1 MPAPDRVAI
10 VGMAARFPGA
20 GADLGAF
27 WANVA
32 SAADCSRDVP
42 PGRWLLPP
50 ARCLDPRV
58 PHPDSVYSVR
68 GYFLDKFAAAGV
80 NVPADLLADL
90 DPLFHLVLDAGTR
103 AWQLAKTA
111 SLDRRKVGVV
121 LGNICLPT
129 PAASE

>member
-27 WANVA
+27 WHNVA

-50 ARCLDPRV
+50 DRC
-58 PHPDSVYSVR
+58 
-68 GYFLDKFAAAGV
+68 GAGL
-80 NVPADLLADL
+80 PAG
-90 DPLFHLVLDAGTR
+90 LVAKALGLGGGTFTLDAACASSLYALKLACDELR
-103 AWQLAKTA
+103 AGRADAMLAGGANGADSLYTQMGFAQLRAL
-111 SLDRRKVGVV
+111 SQSGR
-121 LGNICLPT
+121 CSP
-129 PAASE
+129 